1 MRSPMKWTIWNRVYV
16 AAFLLYG
23 GLLWFVSTTVFLA
36 AIKQHA
42 RLTLSE
48 IVLQSLMTIFLP
60 ISILGI
66 WKPWIASVLLLAAA
80 AADLTLVL
88 LMHIHSAGN
97 TTGIFNSSLL
107 FLGVPTLA
115 TALLY
120 QLLARTASPART

>member
-1 MRSPMKWTIWNRVYV
+1 MRSAVNWTIWNRVYV

-42 RLTLSE
+42 RLTPSE
-48 IVLQSLMTIFLP
+48 IILQTLLTIFLP

-66 WKPWIASVLLLAAA
+66 WKPRIASVLLFVA
-80 AADLTLVL
+80 AADLALAL
-88 LMHIHSAGN
+88 SMHLHGAGS
-97 TTGIFNSSLL
+97 TTGIFNASLI
-107 FLGVPTLA
+107 FLGLPTLA

-120 QLLARTASPART
+120 QMLSRTTSPSRT

>member
-48 IVLQSLMTIFLP
+48 IILQTLMTIFLP
-60 ISILGI
+60 LSILGI
-66 WKPWIASVLLLAAA
+66 WKPRIASVLLFVAA
-80 AADLTLVL
+80 AADLALTLS
-88 LMHIHSAGN
+88 MHLHGAGT

-107 FLGVPTLA
+107 FLGFPTLA

-120 QLLARTASPART
+120 QMLARTASPART